1 MKTSYT
7 VDKNENF
14 VGQCY
19 FLSLSALFSC
29 CKFDLK
35 LFQECILDGRRM
47 GLGWVLPH
55 SLFSLFLIKVRFKL
69 FQNRISEG
77 GGGAVKI
84 VIYY

>member
-47 GLGWVLPH
+47 GFCTS
-55 SLFSLFLIKVRFKL
+55 SLSLLTFL
-69 FQNRISEG
+69 N
-77 GGGAVKI
+77 
-84 VIYY
+84 